1 MTAHRDAA
9 PAARWP
15 AVPVLSGP
23 RRRSALCRRCRLPRR
38 AGRGARGRLG
48 YLAVM
53 ALLLSAVAAAAESE
67 RFSFTADRME
77 TVLAEGRERT
87 LLTGSVT
94 LVADDFEIT
103 ADRIELYGEELN
115 FALSEGGVRVV
126 QPEHGIELVSE
137 SLLFDR
143 QNRVVRIQGDALL
156 IDHDNEMVIKGGFLE
171 HWERRDETLIQIGV
185 RILSEDLVARAQFVR
200 YDRGEQTVTLSGLPV
215 VTWRGD
221 EYRAARIFIDLDEDR
236 IVLDG
241 AVSGQI
247 DTAAGEDEEEQPDAP
262 GEPVGEAA
270 ATDPAVPP
278 EEFAEPPERAT
289 APEDAGTAPPAGGS
303 AAAAGAAP

>member
-1 MTAHRDAA
+1 MITLLPAVA
-9 PAARWP
+9 PATE
-15 AVPVLSGP
+15 G
-23 RRRSALCRRCRLPRR
+23 
-38 AGRGARGRLG
+38 
-48 YLAVM
+48 
-53 ALLLSAVAAAAESE
+53 E

-87 LLTGSVT
+87 LLTGNVT

-103 ADRIELYGEELN
+103 AERVELYGEEMN

-137 SLLFDR
+137 ALLFDR
-143 QNRVVRIQGDALL
+143 QERVVRIQGEALL

-171 HWERRDETLIQIGV
+171 HWERRNETLIQIGV

-215 VTWRGD
+215 VTWQGD
-221 EYRAARIFIDLDEDR
+221 EYRARRIFIDLDEDR

-241 AVSGQI
+241 SVSGQL
-247 DTAAGEDEEEQPDAP
+247 DTAAAEEPGAP
-262 GEPVGEAA
+262 AELPAAAAPPGAETAAGAGEPRQ
-270 ATDPAVPP
+270 P
-278 EEFAEPPERAT
+278 
-289 APEDAGTAPPAGGS
+289 TAPPAEEPATAPAGEG
-303 AAAAGAAP
+303 AAAATGTAP

>member
-1 MTAHRDAA
+1 MITLLPPAVA
-9 PAARWP
+9 PAIE
-15 AVPVLSGP
+15 G
-23 RRRSALCRRCRLPRR
+23 
-38 AGRGARGRLG
+38 
-48 YLAVM
+48 
-53 ALLLSAVAAAAESE
+53 E

-87 LLTGSVT
+87 LLTGNVS
-94 LVADDFEIT
+94 LAADDFEIT

-143 QNRVVRIQGDALL
+143 LERVVRIQGEALL

-171 HWERRDETLIQIGV
+171 HWERRNETLIQIGV

-200 YDRGEQTVTLSGLPV
+200 YDRGARTVTLSGLPV
-215 VTWRGD
+215 VTWQGD
-221 EYRAARIFIDLDEDR
+221 EYRARRIFIDLDEDR

-241 AVSGQI
+241 SVSGQL
-247 DTAAGEDEEEQPDAP
+247 DTAEEEPPGTPAELPAAAAP
-262 GEPVGEAA
+262 GADPTAGDGEPRE
-270 ATDPAVPP
+270 P
-278 EEFAEPPERAT
+278 AEPTGES
-289 APEDAGTAPPAGGS
+289 GTAPAEEGAS
-303 AAAAGAAP
+303 AATGNAP

>member
-1 MTAHRDAA
+1 
-9 PAARWP
+9 
-15 AVPVLSGP
+15 
-23 RRRSALCRRCRLPRR
+23 
-38 AGRGARGRLG
+38 
-48 YLAVM
+48 M
-53 ALLLSAVAAAAESE
+53 ALLLPAVAAAAESE

-94 LVADDFEIT
+94 LIADDFEIT

-143 QNRVVRIQGDALL
+143 QERVVRIQGEALL

-215 VTWRGD
+215 VTWQGD

-241 AVSGQI
+241 SVSGRI
-247 DTAAGEDEEEQPDAP
+247 DTAAEEEVEAQPDAAEAP
-262 GEPVGEAA
+262 AGEAA
-270 ATDPAVPP
+270 TTDPAATS
-278 EEFAEPPERAT
+278 EEVAEPPESTTVAEDAGT
-289 APEDAGTAPPAGGS
+289 APEDAGTVAPAGG
-303 AAAAGAAP
+303 AAAAPGTAP

>member
-1 MTAHRDAA
+1 MTAHRAEVPAGSRRSFA
-9 PAARWP
+9 PC
-15 AVPVLSGP
+15 
-23 RRRSALCRRCRLPRR
+23 RRRSLPRR
-38 AGRGARGRLG
+38 AVRGARGRLG

-53 ALLLSAVAAAAESE
+53 ALLLPAVAAAAESE

-215 VTWRGD
+215 VTWQGD

-241 AVSGQI
+241 SVSGQI
-247 DTAAGEDEEEQPDAP
+247 ETAAEEEDEPEAP
-262 GEPVGEAA
+262 AEPTGEAA
-270 ATDPAVPP
+270 GPDPTVPP
-278 EEFAEPPERAT
+278 EDVGVPLESAT
-289 APEDAGTAPPAGGS
+289 APGDAGTAPGDAGTAPPAGGP
-303 AAAAGAAP
+303 AAAPGAAP

>member
-1 MTAHRDAA
+1 
-9 PAARWP
+9 
-15 AVPVLSGP
+15 
-23 RRRSALCRRCRLPRR
+23 
-38 AGRGARGRLG
+38 
-48 YLAVM
+48 M
-53 ALLLSAVAAAAESE
+53 ALLLPAVAAAAESE

-215 VTWRGD
+215 VTWQGD

-241 AVSGQI
+241 SVSGQI
-247 DTAAGEDEEEQPDAP
+247 ETAAEEEDEPEAP
-262 GEPVGEAA
+262 AEPTGEAA
-270 ATDPAVPP
+270 GPDPTVPP
-278 EEFAEPPERAT
+278 EDVGVPLESAT
-289 APEDAGTAPPAGGS
+289 APGDAGTAPGDAGTAPPAGGP
-303 AAAAGAAP
+303 AAAPGAAP

>member
-1 MTAHRDAA
+1 MHRFLVSYAVMRPPPTA
-9 PAARWP
+9 WI
-15 AVPVLSGP
+15 
-23 RRRSALCRRCRLPRR
+23 RL
-38 AGRGARGRLG
+38 AM
-48 YLAVM
+48 M
-53 ALLLSAVAAAAESE
+53 ALLLPAVAAATEGE

-87 LLTGSVT
+87 LLTGNVT

-103 ADRIELYGEELN
+103 AERVELYGEELN

-143 QNRVVRIQGDALL
+143 QERVVRIQGEALL

-171 HWERRDETLIQIGV
+171 HWERRNETLIQIGV

-200 YDRGEQTVTLSGLPV
+200 YDRGERTVTLSGLPV
-215 VTWRGD
+215 VTWQGD
-221 EYRAARIFIDLDEDR
+221 EYRARRIFIDLDADR

-241 AVSGQI
+241 SVSGQL
-247 DTAAGEDEEEQPDAP
+247 DTSDEEEPGAP
-262 GEPVGEAA
+262 AELPVAA
-270 ATDPAVPP
+270 APP
-278 EEFAEPPERAT
+278 GAETTAGDAAPREPAEPPQESATVPSEESAT
-289 APEDAGTAPPAGGS
+289 AATGTAP
-303 AAAAGAAP
+303 

>member
-1 MTAHRDAA
+1 MM
-9 PAARWP
+9 
-15 AVPVLSGP
+15 S
-23 RRRSALCRRCRLPRR
+23 
-38 AGRGARGRLG
+38 
-48 YLAVM
+48 
-53 ALLLSAVAAAAESE
+53 LLLPAVAAATEGE

-87 LLTGSVT
+87 LLTGNVT

-103 ADRIELYGEELN
+103 AERVQLYGEELN

-126 QPEHGIELVSE
+126 QPESGIELVSE

-143 QNRVVRIQGDALL
+143 QERVVRIQGEALL

-171 HWERRDETLIQIGV
+171 HWERRNETLIQIGV

-215 VTWRGD
+215 VTWQGD
-221 EYRAARIFIDLDEDR
+221 EYRARRIFIDLDEDR

-241 AVSGQI
+241 SVSGQL
-247 DTAAGEDEEEQPDAP
+247 DTGEEEESTASTELPAAAAP
-262 GEPVGEAA
+262 PAADPTASDGEPRQLPE
-270 ATDPAVPP
+270 PP
-278 EEFAEPPERAT
+278 EESAT
-289 APEDAGTAPPAGGS
+289 APSRGGVPAATGS
-303 AAAAGAAP
+303 ARE

>member
-1 MTAHRDAA
+1 
-9 PAARWP
+9 
-15 AVPVLSGP
+15 
-23 RRRSALCRRCRLPRR
+23 
-38 AGRGARGRLG
+38 
-48 YLAVM
+48 M
-53 ALLLSAVAAAAESE
+53 ALLLPAVAAAAESE

-87 LLTGSVT
+87 LLTGNVT

-143 QNRVVRIQGDALL
+143 QERVVRIQGEALL

-185 RILSEDLVARAQFVR
+185 RILSEDLLARAQFVR
-200 YDRGEQTVTLSGLPV
+200 YDRGAQTVSLSGLPV
-215 VTWRGD
+215 VTWQGD

-241 AVSGQI
+241 SVSGQI
-247 DTAAGEDEEEQPDAP
+247 DTAAANEDEPDAP
-262 GEPVGEAA
+262 AEPAVDAA
-270 ATDPAVPP
+270 ATDPGVPP
-278 EEFAEPPERAT
+278 EEDGMPPESAT
-289 APEDAGTAPPAGGS
+289 APGNAGTEPGDAGTAPPAGGPP
-303 AAAAGAAP
+303 AAAAAAP

>member
-1 MTAHRDAA
+1 M
-9 PAARWP
+9 
-15 AVPVLSGP
+15 
-23 RRRSALCRRCRLPRR
+23 
-38 AGRGARGRLG
+38 
-48 YLAVM
+48 M
-53 ALLLSAVAAAAESE
+53 ALLLPAVAAATEGE

-87 LLTGSVT
+87 LLTGNVM

-103 ADRIELYGEELN
+103 AERVELYGEELN

-143 QNRVVRIQGDALL
+143 QERVVRIHGEALL

-171 HWERRDETLIQIGV
+171 HWERRNETLIQIGV

-215 VTWRGD
+215 VTWQGD
-221 EYRAARIFIDLDEDR
+221 EYRATRIFIDLDEDR

-241 AVSGQI
+241 SVSGQL
-247 DTAAGEDEEEQPDAP
+247 DTGEEEAP
-262 GEPVGEAA
+262 AASAELPAAAAPPAADPTGNDGEPRQPTE
-270 ATDPAVPP
+270 PP
-278 EEFAEPPERAT
+278 EESAT
-289 APEDAGTAPPAGGS
+289 APAREGAPATTGS
-303 AAAAGAAP
+303 ARE

>member
-1 MTAHRDAA
+1 MHRFLVSYAVMRPPPTA
-9 PAARWP
+9 WI
-15 AVPVLSGP
+15 
-23 RRRSALCRRCRLPRR
+23 RL
-38 AGRGARGRLG
+38 AM
-48 YLAVM
+48 M
-53 ALLLSAVAAAAESE
+53 ALLLPAVVAAAESE

-87 LLTGSVT
+87 LLTGNVT

-143 QNRVVRIQGDALL
+143 QERVVRIHGEALL

-171 HWERRDETLIQIGV
+171 HWERRNETLIQIGV
-185 RILSEDLVARAQFVR
+185 KILSEDLVARAQFVR
-200 YDRGEQTVTLSGLPV
+200 YHRGEQTVTLSGLPV
-215 VTWRGD
+215 VTWQGD
-221 EYRAARIFIDLDEDR
+221 EYRARRIFIDLDQDR

-241 AVSGQI
+241 SVRGQL
-247 DTAAGEDEEEQPDAP
+247 DTAEA
-262 GEPVGEAA
+262 EPPAA
-270 ATDPAVPP
+270 ATPPGAETTAGDGEPRGPTEPP
-278 EEFAEPPERAT
+278 EESATVPSEERVPA
-289 APEDAGTAPPAGGS
+289 APGTAP
-303 AAAAGAAP
+303 

>member
-1 MTAHRDAA
+1 M
-9 PAARWP
+9 
-15 AVPVLSGP
+15 VPV
-23 RRRSALCRRCRLPRR
+23 
-38 AGRGARGRLG
+38 
-48 YLAVM
+48 AVA
-53 ALLLSAVAAAAESE
+53 ALLLPAAMAATQSE
-67 RFSFTADRME
+67 RFSFSAERME

-87 LLTGSVT
+87 LLTGNVT

-143 QNRVVRIQGDALL
+143 QGRVVRIQGEALL

-171 HWERRDETLIQIGV
+171 HWERRNETLIQIGV

-200 YDRGEQTVTLSGLPV
+200 YDRGDQTVTLSGLPV
-215 VTWRGD
+215 VTWQGD
-221 EYRAARIFIDLDEDR
+221 EYRATRIFIDLDEDR

-241 AVSGQI
+241 SVSGQI
-247 DTAAGEDEEEQPDAP
+247 ETPTEEEPGVSAELPAAAAAP
-262 GEPVGEAA
+262 GADPTASDGAPREPTE
-270 ATDPAVPP
+270 PP
-278 EEFAEPPERAT
+278 EESGAVPAEEGAPAAAET
-289 APEDAGTAPPAGGS
+289 AP
-303 AAAAGAAP
+303 

>member
-1 MTAHRDAA
+1 MI
-9 PAARWP
+9 ARTGIGC
-15 AVPVLSGP
+15 L
-23 RRRSALCRRCRLPRR
+23 
-38 AGRGARGRLG
+38 
-48 YLAVM
+48 
-53 ALLLSAVAAAAESE
+53 AVAALMLPAVVAATESE
-67 RFSFTADRME
+67 RFSFSADRME

-103 ADRIELYGEELN
+103 ADRIELYGDELN

-143 QNRVVRIQGDALL
+143 QERVVRIQGEALL
-156 IDHDNEMVIKGGFLE
+156 IDHDKEMVIKGGFLE

-215 VTWRGD
+215 VTWQGD
-221 EYRAARIFIDLDEDR
+221 EYRAARIFIDLDEDT

-241 AVSGQI
+241 SVSGQI
-247 DTAAGEDEEEQPDAP
+247 DTAAEDEDQPDSPA
-262 GEPVGEAA
+262 EPAGEAA
-270 ATDPAVPP
+270 ATDPAAPP
-278 EEFAEPPERAT
+278 AAVEEPPESTAEPVAAAT
-289 APEDAGTAPPAGGS
+289 EPGDAGNAP
-303 AAAAGAAP
+303 